1 MSSAAFASAQV
12 AEEDLTSL
20 LGLEQTARVLSD
32 PMASELFFG
41 KLTAAGKD
49 QDQASGDTDTP
60 EETRTRTRATLEQV
74 FTLAEYQPCTLA
86 EYTRCIDDDLC
97 EVPDD
102 IVVKAMGPDALVL
115 KERGQPGLPDGCQP
129 PSKKARLH
137 LTY

>member
-1 MSSAAFASAQV
+1 MM
-12 AEEDLTSL
+12 

-41 KLTAAGKD
+41 KRADCDPAAAD
-49 QDQASGDTDTP
+49 SPDS
-60 EETRTRTRATLEQV
+60 RAKLEQV
-74 FTLAEYQPCTLA
+74 FTLAEY
-86 EYTRCIDDDLC
+86 RMCIDDDLC

-129 PSKKARLH
+129 PSKKVS
-137 LTY
+137 